1 MYIKKFR
8 KEVVKLN
15 KTSLIEDIDNTR
27 KNINHIG
34 VDYLFEI
41 NKIFDSL
48 KSNYQQD
55 LLELITA
62 LKDNQNDTNF
72 PDLDGKAIGKYLKSK
87 GYSKQ
92 CLETLV
98 QYIFKSFD

>member
-1 MYIKKFR
+1 MI
-8 KEVVKLN
+8 KLN

-27 KNINHIG
+27 KNINHLW

-41 NKIFDSL
+41 NKTFDSL
-48 KSNYQQD
+48 KCNYQQD

-62 LKDNQNDTNF
+62 LKDNQNDINF

-92 CLETLV
+92 HLETLV
-98 QYIFKSFD
+98 QYIFRSFD